1 MGIEFYMGL
10 IGGVISTLI
19 ATFIIY
25 VIKNSRES
33 LKEKKNKYQF
43 SWTPKVSVENSNK
56 DIKNI
61 NGYPKDYNLGFK
73 DWGVDTQDAGNFIEG
88 LDCFKVHLIKFMFTE
103 KWKYKIYSDN
113 YGVSYNLMD
122 AKNQEEFEQMALT
135 VSNEIIAFFK
145 DYIIRIYSIKRF
157 KDGTGIEIA
166 IGLKGIN
173 EIVTINIPLKNSSYL
188 IHDNK

>member
-173 EIVTINIPLKNSSYL
+173 EIVTINIPLKSMQQLN
-188 IHDNK
+188 